1 MHSKIAIAAGLSC
14 LSVVSAAPF
23 SFPLS
28 NGFPTVANPSD
39 ALTAI
44 ELAAQGSLPNG
55 APPKSVNSD
64 TLTSLKLIAFNELAE
79 VAFFTELIYNI
90 TNQVEG
96 YHRHDIGDDAAVTFV
111 LNALTAI
118 QAQEELHTL
127 NANGALAHFGAA
139 PIQPCKYTFPVSKFK
154 DAIALA
160 A

>member
-64 TLTSLKLIAFNELAE
+64 TLTSLKLIAFNELTE
-79 VAFFTELIYNI
+79 VAFFSQLIYNI

-96 YHRHDIGDDAAVTFV
+96 YHHHDVGNDDEVAFV
-111 LNALTAI
+111 LEALTAI
-118 QAQEELHTL
+118 LAQEELHAL
-127 NANGALAHFGAA
+127 NANGALGHFLQA
-139 PIQPCKYTFPVSKFK
+139 PIEPCAYSFP
-154 DAIALA
+154 
-160 A
+160 